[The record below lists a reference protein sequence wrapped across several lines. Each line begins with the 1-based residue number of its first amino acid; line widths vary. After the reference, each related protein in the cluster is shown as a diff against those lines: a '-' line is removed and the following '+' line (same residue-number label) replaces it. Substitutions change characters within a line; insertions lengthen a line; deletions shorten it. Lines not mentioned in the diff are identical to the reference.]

1 MLSHQVG
8 VVHGGGE
15 QRGALPR
22 GHELGGG
29 QVAQCLPG
37 LLRFGVVGHAISSSR
52 SSAGQRSLLT
62 YWSMK
67 ASTAAVTAAGAAMRL
82 RASLAAAKHALLTW
96 LIAGSAGPNRAART
110 HGPSSP
116 PGSPSPSGATAASAA
131 SLA

>member
-15 QRGALPR
+15 QRGALPC
-22 GHELGGG
+22 GHELSGG

-37 LLRFGVVGHAISSSR
+37 LPRVGVVGHAISSSR

-67 ASTAAVTAAGAAMRL
+67 VSTAAVTVVGAPVRA
-82 RASLAAAKHALLTW
+82 RASLAAAKHALLAW
-96 LIAGSAGPNRAART
+96 LIAGSAGPSRAART
-110 HGPSSP
+110 HGPSSLSR
-116 PGSPSPSGATAASAA
+116 SPSPSGA
-131 SLA
+131 